1 VLYKYV
7 AFAIVFLLT
16 VFSGCG
22 KPVGDGVGSSPKFT
36 SFRDIPGVTPNEI
49 RAIETLQK
57 QRTAFVYGMM
67 PSTETFLKNNGEI
80 GGYSALFCEWLS
92 GLFGIPFKPA
102 FYEWGDL
109 LEGLQSGKIDF
120 TGEII
125 ATDEHRKIYYMTDA
139 IAERLIRTIRVADSR
154 SLSEI
159 AQQRP
164 IRYGVFDGTNTF
176 DDITLVLSG
185 EYEIVLFDDY
195 DTVYHKLKSGEIDV
209 FCNESSSELAFNI
222 YGDVIASDFFPLTY
236 TPVSLAAQNKALA
249 PVISVVQKA
258 LENGSVRYL
267 TELYNRGNED
277 YSKHK
282 LLMRFTEEEITYIQ
296 KNPVVR
302 FAAEYDNY
310 PVSFYNTRDKEWQ
323 GIAFDVLAEAHALT
337 GLSFEVVNHTST
349 EWPDLLKML
358 ENGKVSMISE
368 LIRSEEREGR
378 FLWPDNKILTDYSV
392 LISKLEHPN
401 IKVNEILYMKVGL
414 TRDTAHTELFRT
426 WFPGHKDTVV
436 YDSMDKA
443 LNALEKGK
451 VDMVMSSQHQFLL
464 LINYRELAG
473 YKINILFDKPFDS
486 TFGFNKDNGTLCSI
500 MDKAIGVIDTGEI
513 SGHWIR
519 KTYDFRLKL
528 VRARLPWLFGAV
540 SLSMGLFFLLI
551 LLQRNRHEGR
561 QLENIVQ
568 KRSAEI
574 YSQHALMSVVNK
586 VAVLLLESD
595 ADDLAGAMNRG
606 MEMMSQGVKVDRVTV
621 WQNHRKDDG
630 RLYYRLVCQWAGK
643 GLPELVADRDFAYQD
658 YFPSWEKRFNRG
670 ECVNGPIDNMTEPER
685 SQLAPFTV
693 QSILAIPIFLKSDF
707 WGYVSFDD
715 YHTKRVFPETELNIL
730 RSWGLLVVGAL
741 QRREIAFNMQRTL
754 TKLRAV
760 INNYKGIIWSINTDG
775 IITTFNGQYLKKIG
789 ITPSLLEG
797 ADIETARSKSK
808 YLSIIEHISGTLSDG
823 SKDWMDEI
831 EGSMFHSCTT
841 PMYDSEGKII
851 GVVGST
857 DDVTEF
863 IRLQRDLEIALK
875 DAKAASN
882 AKSAFLANMSHEIRT
897 PLNAIIGMTTI
908 GKSADE
914 LDRKDYCFVKIQNA
928 STHLLGVINDILD
941 MSKIEAGKFQLSPVE
956 FNFEKLV
963 QKVIDVM
970 GFRLDEKK
978 QKFTSR
984 VDGAIPKILIA
995 DDQRLTQVITNLI
1008 GNAVKF
1014 TPEQGS
1020 ISLDARILGEEEEV
1034 CTIQVSISDTG
1045 IGIGKEQQKHLFDSF
1060 QQAES
1065 STTRR
1070 FGGTG
1075 LGLASSKNIV
1085 EMMGGSIKIKSA
1097 SGKGSTLIF
1106 TVHVKR
1112 ADLNK
1117 QGLLDSGAAEG
1128 SETDNCFAGRRI
1140 LLVEDIEINRE
1151 IVLALLEPTQI
1162 AIDCAENGV
1171 EAVRAFRSAP
1181 EKYDMIFM
1189 DVQMPEMDGYEA
1201 TRRIRAIEKEL
1212 RSSSIASEFPS
1223 ETPGKISGQVGTS
1236 FTEGKTRSYDR
1247 DLHGQIPI
1255 IAMTANVFREDI
1267 EKCLSAGMNN
1277 HVGKPLDINEVIAK
1291 LRAYLP
1297 VENAG

>member
-1 VLYKYV
+1 VLHKHA
-7 AFAIVFLLT
+7 AFAVLFLFI

-22 KPVGDGVGSSPKFT
+22 KPAGDGGVSRKYP

-49 RAIETLQK
+49 RAIEALK
-57 QRTAFVYGMM
+57 KERTVLVYGMM
-67 PSTETFLKNNGEI
+67 PSTEAFLKNNGTL

-92 GLFGIPFKPA
+92 ELFGIPFKPA
-102 FYEWGDL
+102 IYEWGDL
-109 LEGLQSGKIDF
+109 LAGLQSGKIDF
-120 TGEII
+120 TGEIT
-125 ATDEHRKIYYMTDA
+125 ATDEHRNTYYMTSA
-139 IAERLIRTIRVADSR
+139 IAERLIRTLRVADSQP
-154 SLSEI
+154 LSEI
-159 AQQRP
+159 VRQRP
-164 IRYGVFDGTNTF
+164 IRYGVFNGATTLG
-176 DDITLVLSG
+176 DIVAHLPA

-195 DTVYHKLKSGEIDV
+195 DTVYSKLKNGEIDV
-209 FCNESSSELAFNI
+209 FCDENSSEMVFDI
-222 YGDVIASDFFPLTY
+222 YGDVEAGDFFPLIY
-236 TPVSLAAQNKALA
+236 TPVSLTTQNRTLA
-249 PVISVVQKA
+249 PIISVVQKA
-258 LENGSVRYL
+258 LEDGSVRYL
-267 TELYNRGNED
+267 TELYNKGNAE
-277 YSKHK
+277 YAKYK
-282 LLMRFTEEEITYIQ
+282 LLTRFTDEETAYIL

-310 PVSFYNTRDKEWQ
+310 PVSFYNVRDKEWQ
-323 GIAFDVLAEAHALT
+323 GIVMDVLAEVHSLT
-337 GLSFEVVNHTST
+337 GLSFEVVNRPHT

-358 ENGKVSMISE
+358 ENGEASMISE
-368 LIRSEEREGR
+368 LIRSEERKNR
-378 FLWPDNKILTDYSV
+378 FRWPDNEILTDYPA
-392 LISKLEHPN
+392 LISKLEYPN
-401 IKVNEILYMKVGL
+401 IKVNEILYTKVGIAKG
-414 TRDTAHTELFRT
+414 TAHAEIFRS
-426 WFPGHKDTVV
+426 WFPGHKDMVE
-436 YDSMDKA
+436 YDSIDLA
-443 LNALEKGK
+443 LIALEKGK
-451 VDMVMSSQHQFLL
+451 VDMVMTSQNQFLL
-464 LINYRELAG
+464 LTNYRELSG
-473 YKINILFDKPFDS
+473 YKINILFDRPFDS
-486 TFGFNKDNGTLCSI
+486 TFGFNKDNETLCSI
-500 MDKAIGVIDTGEI
+500 MDKAIGVINTGEI
-513 SGHWIR
+513 SGNWLR
-519 KTYDFRLKL
+519 KTYDFRLRLMK
-528 VRARLPWLFGAV
+528 ARLPWLFGAV
-540 SLSMGLFFLLI
+540 SLSMGLFFMLI

-561 QLENIVQ
+561 QLENIVK

-574 YSQHALMSVVNK
+574 YTQHALMSVVNK

-606 MEMMSQGVKVDRVTV
+606 MEMMSQSVKVDRVTV

-670 ECVNGPIDNMTEPER
+670 ECVNGPIDNMTEAER
-685 SQLAPFTV
+685 SQLAPFAV
-693 QSILAIPIFLKSDF
+693 QSVLAIPIFLKSDF

-715 YHTKRVFPETELNIL
+715 YHNKRVFPETELNIL

-760 INNYKGIIWSINTDG
+760 INNYKGIIWSVNTDG

-808 YLSIIEHISGTLSDG
+808 YLNIIEHISGTLSDG

-863 IRLQRDLEIALK
+863 IRLQRDLEVALK

-914 LDRKDYCFVKIQNA
+914 LDHKDYCFVKIQNA

-1020 ISLDARILGEEEEV
+1020 ISLDARMMGEEEEV
-1034 CTIQVSISDTG
+1034 CTIQVSVSDTG

-1075 LGLASSKNIV
+1075 LGLAISKNIV

-1097 SGKGSTLIF
+1097 LGKGSTFIF
-1106 TVHVKR
+1106 TVQVKR

-1117 QGLLDSGAAEG
+1117 QGLLDSGVEAG
-1128 SETDNCFAGRRI
+1128 SKTDNCFAGRRI

-1151 IVLALLEPTQI
+1151 IVMALLEPTQI
-1162 AIDCAENGV
+1162 AIDCAVNGV
-1171 EAVRAFRSAP
+1171 EAVRIFKSEP

-1201 TRRIRAIEKEL
+1201 TRQIRAIEAEN
-1212 RSSSIASEFPS
+1212 ASLEFPT
-1223 ETPGKISGQVGTS
+1223 ETPKLLSERPQSV
-1236 FTEGKTRSYDR
+1236 
-1247 DLHGQIPI
+1247 PI
-1255 IAMTANVFREDI
+1255 VAMTANVFREDI
-1267 EKCLSAGMNN
+1267 EKCLEAGMDG
-1277 HVGKPLDINEVIAK
+1277 HVGKPLDINEVITK
-1291 LRAYLP
+1291 LHAFLP
-1297 VENAG
+1297 RSKGE